1 MRKFFAIFVGTAVL
15 TLGSCNVD
23 SWNLG
28 LGSGSGNDVGFVFEN
43 GLELTVPVL

>member
-1 MRKFFAIFVGTAVL
+1 MRRFFAILVGSAAL
-15 TLGSCNVD
+15 AIGSCDVD

-43 GLELTVPVL
+43 GLELTVPVF